1 MKFSDAIEKVQF
13 PPISEVREWL
23 AGHVFSA
30 ERPMVDLCQAVP
42 AYAPAPALVDHLRE
56 RVGEADTSRYSIDEG
71 LPEVRAA
78 VAGWYGRRYP
88 AALKPGEICLT
99 IGASQAFWLAVT
111 ALCQAGDEVILP
123 APAYFD
129 HPMALQALGIVPS
142 WIPFREASGGVPTV
156 AEIEARITPR
166 TRAVLLVTP
175 NNPTGA
181 VLAPQ
186 LLDDIFALVRRHD
199 LALILDETYNAFLPD
214 GAPPHRL
221 FDTVGWQDHFV
232 HLASFGKTFS
242 LTGYRAGALVA
253 GEQLIRH
260 ALKVQD
266 TQVVC
271 QPRITQHA
279 IAFGCT
285 HLDSWVSERATM
297 MHHRHDLFCTG
308 FDRPGN
314 RFTRVASGGFFAW
327 VRHPWPELTGRA
339 AARRMLD
346 EAGVLCLPG
355 EAFGPG
361 LEPYLRLA
369 FGNLPDAGIPAA
381 IDRFLTIFD
390 I

>member
-1 MKFSDAIEKVQF
+1 MKISVDIEKVQF

-23 AGHVFSA
+23 AGRVFSA
-30 ERPMVDLCQAVP
+30 ERPMVDLCQAIP
-42 AYAPAPALVDHLRE
+42 DYAPAPELVEHLRG
-56 RVGEADTSRYSIDEG
+56 RLGEADTARYSVDEG

-78 VAGWYGRRYP
+78 VADWYGRRYGTT
-88 AALKPGEICLT
+88 LRPGEICLT
-99 IGASQAFWLAVT
+99 VGASQAFWLAITV
-111 ALCQAGDEVILP
+111 LCRAGDEVILP

-142 WIPFREASGGVPTV
+142 WIPFREESGGIPTV

-181 VLAPQ
+181 VISPRQ
-186 LLDDIFALVRRHD
+186 LDDMLDLVRRHD

-221 FDTVGWQDHFV
+221 FAAADWQGHFI

-253 GEQLIRH
+253 GEPLIRH

-285 HLDSWVSERATM
+285 HLDGWVGERAAM
-297 MHHRHDLFCTG
+297 MRRRHDRFRDS
-308 FDRPGN
+308 FDQPGN
-314 RFTRVASGGFFAW
+314 RFERVASGGFFAW

-339 AARRMLD
+339 AARRLLD
-346 EAGVLCLPG
+346 EAGVICLPG

-361 LEPYLRLA
+361 LEPFLRLA
-369 FGNLPDAGIPAA
+369 FGNLPEAGIPAA
-381 IDRFLTIFD
+381 IDRFLALSRS
-390 I
+390 